1 MAPTVQTIADL
12 TTRTRVT
19 TGDIPPPLVG
29 ATTTVIGNQ
38 MFVFAGRLVTTRR
51 MTNDMYVLNLDTL
64 EWTRFIPPPGADRPP
79 RPRYFHSANVYGN
92 RLVVFGGMGYSRSS
106 EDGLCALDD
115 VCTFDVTKME
125 WRYGTIA
132 PTLYN
137 ARARYA
143 HLSSVSGNL
152 LVIVGGQDM
161 NNQYIPEINVF
172 DIEKW
177 EWIQV
182 RPLSKQCGAYRSVC
196 VSADLPVGLLEN
208 DTSSAIDYGFS
219 NGDDVTTPTSATSG
233 KRQDSLKNGKQTNNV
248 VNNAAN
254 YRMSYTP
261 AATAT
266 LKDPHSPI
274 FLYSNYNFTDVK
286 RELQVFTP
294 PLQTSHM
301 QMQDRS
307 NEMSGTTLPPGLRF
321 PSGHMLGYHMIL
333 AGTYLTPQQQA
344 FQLWSLNVSSL
355 IWTKMETGGSL
366 STGSWNRGVLH
377 EARNQ
382 FLVFGNR
389 DRSLLDDYNHRQTNF
404 EHVVVI
410 NTECFGIYQP
420 PKASFAPVAQE
431 MGLSMLNDTGMADF
445 EVLTRD
451 GVTIPVNSMILAQR
465 WPYFRKLLEATK
477 EDIEIEEEPTLNQ
490 RALADPEDQTTSPV
504 TRRKVS
510 LSPSRRTMLLPEPY
524 SIVFALLQ
532 FFYADNL
539 LTAQQ
544 HQPNILA
551 QLLILSDMYSISRLK
566 KLASHALHQML
577 TLSTASLI
585 YETAA
590 LSNEHPLQVRA
601 LKVMINAKKAMAM
614 QAAAANGQSS
624 TNPKPNNL
632 NLSMLSN
639 LPSRSMTPMLNSGL
653 ITPSTPSQG
662 HHSESSTSFFDFPA
676 VTQSPPTPLAS
687 PPPQPGSL
695 FSLSSS
701 KAKSPPASPAS
712 KNSNKEKDSDS
723 MSIGTKKSKP
733 MSPSE
738 RRKAQEKLL
747 TNYGPSTFSF
757 GSGF

>member
-1 MAPTVQTIADL
+1 MYE
-12 TTRTRVT
+12 
-19 TGDIPPPLVG
+19 
-29 ATTTVIGNQ
+29 NQ
-38 MFVFAGRLVTTRR
+38 L
-51 MTNDMYVLNLDTL
+51 
-64 EWTRFIPPPGADRPP
+64 II
-79 RPRYFHSANVYGN
+79 
-92 RLVVFGGMGYSRSS
+92 FGGMGYSRSS

-115 VCTFDVTKME
+115 VCAFDVTKME
-125 WRYGTIA
+125 WRYGNIA

-161 NNQYIPEINVF
+161 SNQYIPEINVF

-196 VSADLPVGLLEN
+196 VSADLPVGILEN
-208 DTSSAIDYGFS
+208 DAAADYGFH
-219 NGDDVTTPTSATSG
+219 DEATTPTSATSG
-233 KRQDSLKNGKQTNNV
+233 KRQDPLKNGSKQMN
-248 VNNAAN
+248 N

-261 AATAT
+261 AASAAAN
-266 LKDPHSPI
+266 KDSHAPI

-286 RELQVFTP
+286 RELQVFSP
-294 PLQTSHM
+294 PLQTSQF

-333 AGTYLTPQQQA
+333 AGTYLTPQHQA
-344 FQLWSLNVSSL
+344 FQLWSLNVSNL
-355 IWTKMETGGSL
+355 IWTKMETGGAL
-366 STGSWNRGVLH
+366 SSGSWNRGVLH

-389 DRSLLDDYNHRQTNF
+389 ERSLLDDYNHRQANF
-404 EHVVVI
+404 DHVVVI

-431 MGLSMLNDTGMADF
+431 MGLSMLNDTGLADF
-445 EVLTRD
+445 EILTRD

-465 WPYFRKLLEATK
+465 WPYFRKLLDGSK
-477 EDIEIEEEPTLNQ
+477 EEIEIEEELSLSERRTS
-490 RALADPEDQTTSPV
+490 DPEDQTVPTLV
-504 TRRKVS
+504 REKVS

-544 HQPNILA
+544 HQPSVLA
-551 QLLILSDMYSISRLK
+551 QLLILSDMFNIPRLK
-566 KLASHALHQML
+566 KLAAHALHQML

-590 LSNEHPLQVRA
+590 LSNEHSLQVRA

-614 QAAAANGQSS
+614 QAAASNGQANSA
-624 TNPKPNNL
+624 KPNHL

-639 LPSRSMTPMLNSGL
+639 LPSRSMTPMLNTGL
-653 ITPSTPSQG
+653 ATPSTPSFG
-662 HHSESSTSFFDFPA
+662 HHSDSTSSFFDFPA
-676 VTQSPPTPLAS
+676 VAQSPPTPIAS

-701 KAKSPPASPAS
+701 KTKSPPVSAAS
-712 KNSNKEKDSDS
+712 KKSNNTKEKDSDS
-723 MSIGTKKSKP
+723 VSIGTKKGKTL
-733 MSPSE
+733 SPAE
-738 RRKAQEKLL
+738 KRKAQEKLL
-747 TNYGPSTFSF
+747 NNYGPTAFSF
-757 GSGF
+757 GNF

>member
-1 MAPTVQTIADL
+1 MAPNVQTIADL

-19 TGDIPPPLVG
+19 TGDVPPPLVG

-38 MFVFAGRLVTTRR
+38 MLVFAGRLVTTRR
-51 MTNDMYVLNLDTL
+51 MTNDMYILNLETL
-64 EWTRFIPPPGADRPP
+64 EWTRFIPPPGAERPP
-79 RPRYFHSANVYGN
+79 RPRYFHSANAYDDQ
-92 RLVVFGGMGYSRSS
+92 LVIFGGMGYSRSS

-115 VCTFDVTKME
+115 VCVFNVAKME
-125 WRYGTIA
+125 WRFGSIA

-172 DIEKW
+172 NIEKW

-196 VSADLPVGLLEN
+196 VSAELPAGILEG
-208 DTSSAIDYGFS
+208 DAAAAGEYGFE
-219 NGDDVTTPTSATSG
+219 DDS
-233 KRQDSLKNGKQTNNV
+233 
-248 VNNAAN
+248 
-254 YRMSYTP
+254 
-261 AATAT
+261 
-266 LKDPHSPI
+266 HSPI

-286 RELQVFTP
+286 RELQMFAP
-294 PLQTSHM
+294 PIKQSQFQLK
-301 QMQDRS
+301 DRS
-307 NEMSGTTLPPGLRF
+307 NEMSGSTLPPGLRF

-333 AGTYLTPQQQA
+333 AGTYLTPQHQV
-344 FQLWSLNVSSL
+344 FQLWSLNISNL
-355 IWTKMETGGSL
+355 IWTKMETGASL

-377 EARNQ
+377 EAANQ

-420 PKASFAPVAQE
+420 PKPSFAPVAQE

-445 EVLTRD
+445 EILTRD

-465 WPYFRKLLEATK
+465 WPYFKKILE
-477 EDIEIEEEPTLNQ
+477 
-490 RALADPEDQTTSPV
+490 
-504 TRRKVS
+504 KVS

-544 HQPNILA
+544 HQPNVLA
-551 QLLILSDMYSISRLK
+551 QLLILSDMYIIPRLK

-601 LKVMINAKKAMAM
+601 LKVMINAKKAMAL
-614 QAAAANGQSS
+614 QAAASQSS
-624 TNPKPNNL
+624 SPTTPKPNNL
-632 NLSMLSN
+632 NLSSLS
-639 LPSRSMTPMLNSGL
+639 LSMPRSATPMINTGLNTPN
-653 ITPSTPSQG
+653 TPSYKQPSEAG
-662 HHSESSTSFFDFPA
+662 SSFFDFPNVVQTP
-676 VTQSPPTPLAS
+676 VTPVSS
-687 PPPQPGSL
+687 PPPQPGS
-695 FSLSSS
+695 FFTLSSS
-701 KAKSPPASPAS
+701 KPKTPPAAS
-712 KNSNKEKDSDS
+712 KKAATTTKEKDSDS
-723 MSIGTKKSKP
+723 VSVGTKKGKV
-733 MSPSE
+733 MTAAE

-747 TNYGPSTFSF
+747 NNYGPVNMSF
-757 GSGF
+757 GF

>member
-1 MAPTVQTIADL
+1 MAPNVQTIADL

-19 TGDIPPPLVG
+19 TGDVPPPLVG
-29 ATTTVIGNQ
+29 ATTTVIDNQ

-51 MTNDMYVLNLDTL
+51 MTNDMYILNLETM
-64 EWTRFIPPPGADRPP
+64 EWTRFIPPPGAERPP
-79 RPRYFHSANVYGN
+79 RPRYFHSANAYDN
-92 RLVVFGGMGYSRSS
+92 QLVVFGGMGYSRAS

-115 VCTFDVTKME
+115 VCIFDVAKME

-143 HLSSVSGNL
+143 HLSSISGRL

-182 RPLSKQCGAYRSVC
+182 RPLSKQCGAYRSIC
-196 VSADLPVGLLEN
+196 
-208 DTSSAIDYGFS
+208 
-219 NGDDVTTPTSATSG
+219 
-233 KRQDSLKNGKQTNNV
+233 RQDSLKNGTATNP
-248 VNNAAN
+248 AAN

-261 AATAT
+261 TAVAAS
-266 LKDPHSPI
+266 KDDHSPI

-286 RELQVFTP
+286 RELQMFLP
-294 PLQTSHM
+294 PLKTSQFHLK
-301 QMQDRS
+301 DRS
-307 NEMSGTTLPPGLRF
+307 TEMSGSTLPPGLRF

-333 AGTYLTPQQQA
+333 AGTYLTPQHQA
-344 FQLWSLNVSSL
+344 FQLWSLNISNL
-355 IWTKMETGGSL
+355 IWTKMETGASL
-366 STGSWNRGVLH
+366 SSGSWNRGVLH
-377 EARNQ
+377 ESCNQ

-420 PKASFAPVAQE
+420 PKPSFAPVAQE

-445 EVLTRD
+445 EILTRD

-465 WPYFRKLLEATK
+465 WSYFKRL
-477 EDIEIEEEPTLNQ
+477 
-490 RALADPEDQTTSPV
+490 
-504 TRRKVS
+504 RKVT

-532 FFYADNL
+532 FFYANNL

-544 HQPNILA
+544 HQPNVLA
-551 QLLILSDMYSISRLK
+551 QLLILSDMYDIPRLK
-566 KLASHALHQML
+566 KLTAHALHQML

-601 LKVMINAKKAMAM
+601 LKVMINAKKAMAL
-614 QAAAANGQSS
+614 QAAANQASS
-624 TNPKPNNL
+624 PTSIKPGNL
-632 NLSMLSN
+632 NLSALSN
-639 LPSRSMTPMLNSGL
+639 NPPRSVTPMMNNGL
-653 ITPSTPSQG
+653 ITPNTPSYN
-662 HHSESSTSFFDFPA
+662 HPSESGSSFFDFPN
-676 VTQSPPTPLAS
+676 VTQPPLTPVSS

-701 KAKSPPASPAS
+701 KPKNPPASA
-712 KNSNKEKDSDS
+712 KKQANGVKEKDSDS
-723 MSIGTKKSKP
+723 ISVGTTKKAKGRTMTP
-733 MSPSE
+733 AE
-738 RRKAQEKLL
+738 RRKAQERLL
-747 TNYGPSTFSF
+747 NNFGPASMSYG
-757 GSGF
+757 GR

>member
-1 MAPTVQTIADL
+1 MAPNVQTIADL

-19 TGDIPPPLVG
+19 TGDVPPPLVG
-29 ATTTVIGNQ
+29 ATTTVIDNQ

-51 MTNDMYVLNLDTL
+51 MTNDMYILNLETL
-64 EWTRFIPPPGADRPP
+64 EWTRFIPPPGAERPP
-79 RPRYFHSANVYGN
+79 RPRYFHSANVYDN
-92 RLVVFGGMGYSRSS
+92 QLVIFGGMGYSRSS

-115 VCTFDVTKME
+115 VCVFDVAKME
-125 WRYGTIA
+125 WRYGSIA

-172 DIEKW
+172 NIEKW

-196 VSADLPVGLLEN
+196 VSAELPAGMLEG
-208 DTSSAIDYGFS
+208 DAAATGDYGFEEA
-219 NGDDVTTPTSATSG
+219 TTPTSG
-233 KRQDSLKNGKQTNNV
+233 KRQDSLKSGT
-248 VNNAAN
+248 ASDASAN

-261 AATAT
+261 VAPSAQ
-266 LKDPHSPI
+266 KDPHSPI

-286 RELQVFTP
+286 RELQMFAP
-294 PLQTSHM
+294 PIKTS
-301 QMQDRS
+301 QFQLKDRS
-307 NEMSGTTLPPGLRF
+307 NEMSGSTLPPGLRF

-344 FQLWSLNVSSL
+344 FQLWSLNISNL
-355 IWTKMETGGSL
+355 IWTKMETGASL
-366 STGSWNRGVLH
+366 SSGSWNRGVLH
-377 EARNQ
+377 EAANQ

-420 PKASFAPVAQE
+420 PKPSFAPVAQE

-445 EVLTRD
+445 EILTRD
-451 GVTIPVNSMILAQR
+451 GVTIPVNSMILSQR
-465 WPYFRKLLEATK
+465 WPYFRTLLESSK
-477 EDIEIEEEPTLNQ
+477 EELEIDEKDAPESPTTQ
-490 RALADPEDQTTSPV
+490 PAS
-504 TRRKVS
+504 RKVT

-544 HQPNILA
+544 HQPNVLA
-551 QLLILSDMYSISRLK
+551 QLLILSDMYSITRLK
-566 KLASHALHQML
+566 KLAAHALHQML

-601 LKVMINAKKAMAM
+601 LKVMINAKKAMAL
-614 QAAAANGQSS
+614 QAAVSQTSS
-624 TNPKPNNL
+624 PTTPKPGNL
-632 NLSMLSN
+632 NLSSLSVN
-639 LPSRSMTPMLNSGL
+639 MPRSATPMINTGL
-653 ITPSTPSQG
+653 TTPNTPSYKHPSEAG
-662 HHSESSTSFFDFPA
+662 SSFFDFPSLSQTP
-676 VTQSPPTPLAS
+676 VTPVAS

-695 FSLSSS
+695 FNLSSS
-701 KAKSPPASPAS
+701 KPKTPPAAS
-712 KNSNKEKDSDS
+712 KKAANGTKEKEADTVSVSGKKGKS
-723 MSIGTKKSKP
+723 MTP
-733 MSPSE
+733 AE

-747 TNYGPSTFSF
+747 NNYGPLSMSF
-757 GSGF
+757 GNF